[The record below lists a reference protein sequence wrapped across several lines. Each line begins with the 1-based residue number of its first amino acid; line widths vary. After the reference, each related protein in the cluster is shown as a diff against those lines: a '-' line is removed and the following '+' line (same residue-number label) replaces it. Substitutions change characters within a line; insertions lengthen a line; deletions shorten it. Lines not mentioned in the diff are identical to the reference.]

1 MDLKNTPISN
11 IHKELGA
18 KMAPFGG
25 FLMPIQYQGII
36 AEHNWTRSSCS
47 LFDICHMGEFIIQ
60 GDYLRSGLDKIVTV
74 NLKEMPIQSCRY
86 GFMLNP
92 RGGVIDDLIVYRVE
106 QEEWMIVI
114 NAATVGKDEENIKKN
129 LSWDSHFK
137 NISSNIAKLDL
148 QGPLSLDVLKSA
160 AGETITKLC
169 YYTFD
174 DFMIEGEE
182 YLISRTGYTGE
193 LGYEIYAAASRA
205 ESLWKVFLEDKRV
218 KPAGLGS
225 RDILRLEMG
234 YPLYGHELNE
244 EITPLEASLMRFVE
258 MDKDFIGKDALI
270 KQKKRVLSKRL
281 VALIADGRRSPREG
295 YKIFSS
301 DREVGYVTSGSF
313 SPSLGSGIALGY
325 INPEYSRVGLEVII
339 KSNNIQIEAKIVK
352 RPIYAEGTFN
362 KEVSREY
369 S

>member
-1 MDLKNTPISN
+1 MDLKNTPLSN

-36 AEHNWTRSSCS
+36 AEHDWTRNSSS

-60 GDYLRSGLDKIVTV
+60 GDYLRSGFDRIVTI
-74 NLKEMPIQSCRY
+74 NLKGMPIQSCRY

-92 RGGVIDDLIVYRVE
+92 NGGVIDDLIVYRVE
-106 QEEWMIVI
+106 QEEWMVVV
-114 NAATVGKDEENIKKN
+114 NAATVDKDEENIKKH
-129 LSWDSHFK
+129 LDWDSHFK

-148 QGPLSLDVLKSA
+148 QGPLSLDVLKSII
-160 AGETITKLC
+160 GETITKLC

-193 LGYEIYAAASRA
+193 LGYEIYAAASHA
-205 ESLWKVFLEDKRV
+205 QSLWNMFLKDKRV

-244 EITPLEASLMRFVE
+244 EITPLEANLMRFVE
-258 MDKDFIGKDALI
+258 MDKDFIGRDALL
-270 KQKKRVLSKRL
+270 KQKKRGASKVL
-281 VALIADGRRSPREG
+281 VALAANSRRSPREG
-295 YKIFSS
+295 FKIFSG
-301 DREVGYVTSGSF
+301 DKEIGYISSGSF

-325 INPEYSRVGLEVII
+325 INPEYNKIGSEVLIN
-339 KSNNIQIEAKIVK
+339 SENIQIEAKIVK
-352 RPIYAEGTFN
+352 RPIYTQGTYN
-362 KEVSREY
+362 KEVAHGFS
-369 S
+369 